1 MVDIEIE
8 QPKKQKVDVEQAREQ
23 KVDVEVREARKQKV
37 ETEVREPTPL
47 VTGSGGPAQNI
58 SHTKSVLLKNI

>member
-8 QPKKQKVDVEQAREQ
+8 QPKKQKVDVEQARKQ

>member
-1 MVDIEIE
+1 MVDVEVE
-8 QPKKQKVDVEQAREQ
+8 QPKKQKVDVEQAKKQ
-23 KVDVEVREARKQKV
+23 KVDIEQARKQKV

>member
-1 MVDIEIE
+1 MVDIEVE
-8 QPKKQKVDVEQAREQ
+8 QPKKQKVDVEQ
-23 KVDVEVREARKQKV
+23 ARKQKV

-58 SHTKSVLLKNI
+58 SHTKSGFLKNI